1 MHLILTHEQTD
12 FDGFAALVA
21 CRLLNPQAHAV
32 LPRRLNRNVKAYL
45 TLYGEGLPLVEHDD
59 LPDEAV
65 EQVTVVDTQPP
76 ISVKGMTPETEINV
90 IDHHPPGEDL
100 DPSWTTHI
108 EEVGATTTLLVE
120 ALREAGIELTVVAA
134 TLLLLGIH
142 EDTGSLT
149 YPATRARDVRA
160 CAWLLER
167 GANLSVA
174 EDFLNHPLSAD
185 QRRLFHNLLESA
197 ETLEFHG
204 LSIVLACGA
213 AGGMVDEISTIAHK
227 LRDLFDPDGLVV
239 LVSLDGVVQM
249 VARSTTEAVDVGQ
262 VAERFGGGGHSR
274 AAAALI
280 RNTNIG
286 QVREQLIELLPQII
300 KPALT
305 VGEIMSR
312 GPQLLSPEKPI
323 KDAAVR
329 MQRFGHEGYP
339 VVKDGAVVGLLTR
352 RAVDRAM
359 NHGLGDR
366 PIESIMEP
374 GDLVVHPSDS
384 VQLLQRVMVEHGW
397 GQIPV
402 ADPEEGDIIGIVTR
416 TDLLKTMATSD
427 EDRTAAELTDR
438 LERALPPERMA
449 LLKLVARQAEAR
461 GDALYVV
468 GGFVRDLLLG
478 TPSVDFDLVVEGD
491 AIGLAKSLADR
502 CGGRV
507 SSHRRFG
514 TAKWRLVPGQGE
526 LLDALGIGPSQ
537 AQNLPETLDFVS
549 ARTEFYPHPTAL
561 PSVERGS
568 IKLDLHRRDFTINTL
583 ALRLDGAHYGQLLD
597 PWGGGRD
604 LREEVIRV
612 LHSLSFVDDPTR
624 MLRAVRLEQRLDF
637 RLEERTLELL
647 LSARGLLNRVSG
659 ERIRSELD
667 LIFKEARVVDIMD
680 RLHELDLLNAIH
692 PSLTW
697 DSWLAARFEDV
708 RSIEPPSGWGL
719 QEQIAETFLF
729 YAMLCYRLSQQELQS
744 LAATLSIP
752 GRELDHIRQAN
763 AFGRV
768 LSQRVDAW
776 SPSEAVKLLQ
786 EKSDETLLAVWLA
799 AVDQERVRELIDD
812 YLRTWQ
818 HVNSFADGDTL
829 RDMGLPPG
837 PAYRRILWRLRA
849 AWLDGEIS
857 TRKQERALLERLV
870 EVVDGDG

>member
-12 FDGFAALVA
+12 FDGFASLVA
-21 CRLLNPQAHAV
+21 CRLLNPHALAV

-59 LPDEAV
+59 LPQEDV
-65 EQVTVVDTQPP
+65 EQVTLVDTQPP
-76 ISVKGMTPETEINV
+76 VSVKGMTPETGINV
-90 IDHHPPGEDL
+90 IDHHPPGEGL
-100 DPSWTTHI
+100 DPSWTTRI

-120 ALREAGIELTVVAA
+120 ALREAGVELTVVVA

-167 GANLSVA
+167 GVKLAVA

-185 QRRLFHNLLESA
+185 QRSLFHNLLESA

-262 VAERFGGGGHSR
+262 VAGHFGGGGHSR

-280 RNTNIG
+280 RDTSVSE
-286 QVREQLIELLPQII
+286 VREQVIELLPQIV

-312 GPQLLSPEKPI
+312 GPQLLSPEQSI
-323 KDAAVR
+323 KEAAVR

-339 VVKDGAVVGLLTR
+339 VVKDSAVVGLLTR

-449 LLKLVARQAEAR
+449 LLKRVAQQAEAR

-491 AIGLAKSLADR
+491 AIGLAHSLADR

-514 TAKWRLVPGQGE
+514 TAKWRLDPSEDE
-526 LLDALGIGPSQ
+526 LLDALGVGSSQ
-537 AQNLPETLDFVS
+537 AESLPETLDFVS

-604 LREEVIRV
+604 LREQVIRV

-637 RLEERTLELL
+637 LLEERTLELL
-647 LSARGLLNRVSG
+647 LSARGLLSRVSG
-659 ERIRSELD
+659 ERLRSELD
-667 LIFKEARVVDIMD
+667 LIFKEARVLDIMA
-680 RLHELDLLNAIH
+680 RLYELDLLNAIH
-692 PSLTW
+692 RSLTW
-697 DSWLAARFEDV
+697 DDWLAARFEQV
-708 RSIEPPSGWGL
+708 RSFQSPPGWKL
-719 QEQIAETFLF
+719 EAEVSETFLF
-729 YAMLCYRLSQQELQS
+729 YAMLCYRLSPQELES
-744 LAATLSIP
+744 LAGTLSIP
-752 GRELDHIRQAN
+752 GRELEHIRAAN
-763 AFGRV
+763 VFGRELPDPV
-768 LSQRVDAW
+768 EDL
-776 SPSEAVKLLQ
+776 SPSEAVEILQ
-786 EKSDETLLAVWLA
+786 EKSEETLIAIWLA
-799 AVDQERVRELIDD
+799 AVDQDRVRELIDD
-812 YLRTWQ
+812 YLRTWR
-818 HVNSFADGDTL
+818 HVGTIADGDTL
-829 RDMGLPPG
+829 REMDLPPG
-837 PAYRRILWRLRA
+837 PAYRQILWRLRA
-849 AWLDGEIS
+849 ARLDGEIS
-857 TRKQERALLERLV
+857 TEKQERALLERLV
-870 EVVDGDG
+870 EKVEQDG